1 MSSRERGDPVATVS
15 QTSDTWR
22 LRVYWVPA
30 FASTTAAGTSPQ
42 LLIGIPDS
50 SMIAYWTSIAALLIA
65 IVGCGYL
72 LAATVLVGRFACAQ
86 ALGAPATT
94 PAVTILKPL
103 HGDDAG
109 LFENLMSFAEQHY
122 AGAVQIVC
130 GVADAH
136 DPAVA
141 VVERLRGSLATRDLD
156 LIIDAT
162 LHGTNRKVSNLINMA
177 PRIRHDIVVIS
188 DSDIRVEPDYLARV
202 IAALQQPR
210 VGAVTCLYHGVA
222 AGGPWSQ
229 LGALFINAHFL
240 PSVVLGLASGMAQPC
255 FGSTIALKRSTL
267 DAIGGLA
274 AFADRLDDDYAIG
287 AAARERGDTVAIPPL
302 TVAHFCSE
310 PSLRELWRH
319 ELRWA
324 RTIRNIAPLGHAGS
338 VVMHPLAWAVVALA
352 LSPWSG
358 LLLPAIAATVAAI
371 LCRVV
376 LLHRVARGFGLPPQ
390 PYWLVPVR
398 DLLLFAVFVASFLG
412 RDVSWRGHRYRLI
425 ARKAAGVSRQ

>member
-1 MSSRERGDPVATVS
+1 
-15 QTSDTWR
+15 
-22 LRVYWVPA
+22 
-30 FASTTAAGTSPQ
+30 
-42 LLIGIPDS
+42 
-50 SMIAYWTSIAALLIA
+50 MIAYWSSIAALLIA

-72 LAATVLVGRFACAQ
+72 LAAAALVRRFARAQ
-86 ALGAPATT
+86 TPPTPATT
-94 PAVTILKPL
+94 PTVTILKPL

-109 LFENLMSFAEQHY
+109 LFDNLMSFAEQRY

-141 VVERLRGSLATRDLD
+141 VVERLRVSRDLE

-162 LHGTNRKVSNLINMA
+162 LHGANRKVSNLINMA
-177 PRIRHDIVVIS
+177 PRTRHEVVILS
-188 DSDIRVEPDYLARV
+188 DGDIRVVPDYLARV
-202 IAALQQPR
+202 ITALQQPR

-222 AGGPWSQ
+222 ASGPWSQ
-229 LGALFINAHFL
+229 LGALVINAHFL
-240 PSVVLGLASGMAQPC
+240 PSVVLGLASGLAQPC

-267 DAIGGLA
+267 DAIGGFA

-287 AAARERGDTVAIPPL
+287 SAVRERGEVVAIPPF
-302 TVAHFCSE
+302 TVAHLCSE
-310 PSLRELWRH
+310 VSLRELWRH

-338 VVMHPLAWAVVALA
+338 IVMHPLAWAVAALA

-358 LLLPAIAATVAAI
+358 LLIPAATATVAAI
-371 LCRVV
+371 LCRVM
-376 LLHRVARGFGLPPQ
+376 LLRGVAYGFGLPRQ

-398 DLLLFAVFVASFLG
+398 DLLSFTVFVASFLG
-412 RDVSWRGHRYRLI
+412 RDVSWKGHRYRLFAGKI
-425 ARKAAGVSRQ
+425 AGVSQQ